1 MAAYALSLVEITDPA
16 TFSSYVEAVGPIV
29 ERHAGRYLTVG
40 TVADVVEGAPGP
52 GSVVLIRFDDLAAAR
67 RWYEADD
74 YQAIVSIRHRS
85 ARTTV
90 ILFED
95 LQDPG

>member
-1 MAAYALSLVEITDPA
+1 MPAYALSLVEVTDPD
-16 TFSSYVEAVGPIV
+16 TFGTYVDAVRPIV
-29 ERHAGRYLTVG
+29 ERHAGRYLTIG
-40 TVADVVEGAPGP
+40 TVADVLEGSPGP

-67 RWYEADD
+67 RWYESDD
-74 YQAIVSIRHRS
+74 YQTIVGIRHRS

-95 LQDPG
+95 Q